1 LVLVLVLWGG
11 TLAILFLRGERKSAA
26 GVSARVS
33 DCAGEGPDHGCAK
46 IWPLCR
52 RRIYP
57 DYELIVV
64 AHSARDIPP
73 GVLLAVHVV
82 LAPGD
87 DLSSSAKV
95 RNLRR

>member
-1 LVLVLVLWGG
+1 LRENPAA
-11 TLAILFLRGERKSAA
+11 LATQ
-26 GVSARVS
+26 
-33 DCAGEGPDHGCAK
+33 D
-46 IWPLCR
+46 
-52 RRIYP
+52 YP

-64 AHSARDIPP
+64 AHSARDIRPACFR
-73 GVLLAVHVV
+73 AVPHVV